1 MSRITSVRRLLAY
14 GVPFEAF
21 TRDIWL
27 VCLSLLIGA
36 FGEGLYFWVFP
47 LYVRSLQADYVQ
59 LGLVYSILFG
69 VSGLV
74 SLAGGFLADLF
85 DRKKLLLTGWI
96 LWFLSPFAYALAD
109 NWGQLVP
116 GAIVWGAS
124 NIGTPAIGAYVV
136 TSMAERKNVTSVVSF
151 VFSTYSFAYIFAPSL
166 GGLVAQTIGYRSLL
180 YISALLTV
188 VSTCVL
194 FFIRSQNQSRTV
206 MGNGVSLSQ
215 TIHQQR
221 ALWRK
226 LLIWSVLFTV
236 ITFFMNAAR
245 SFVQVFLNE
254 QIHLNDFHIGLF
266 GSVNF
271 AGITFIGILMGRL
284 GDRWR
289 RSGAIAICLMLFATS
304 VGSMLVVRDPASLL
318 VLAFLY
324 GGSGVTGSLVVSY
337 AGSIAP
343 ESKRALWISIPQ
355 SLSLFAAFAAPYVG
369 GYLYTLSPY
378 YVFLVSV
385 AAAPFLALLALLAL
399 KE

>member
-1 MSRITSVRRLLAY
+1 MTSVRRFLAY

-47 LYVRSLQADYVQ
+47 LYVRALQADYVQ

-74 SLAGGFLADLF
+74 SLAGGFLADRF
-85 DRKKLLLTGWI
+85 DRKKLLLTGWM
-96 LWFLSPFAYALAD
+96 LWFLSPLFYALAD
-109 NWGQLVP
+109 NWGQLLP
-116 GAIVWGAS
+116 GAILWGAS

-136 TSMAERKNVTSVVSF
+136 TSMVERKRVTSVVSF

-166 GGLVAQTIGYRSLL
+166 GGFAAQTIGYRSLL

-188 VSTCVL
+188 ASTCVL
-194 FFIRSQNQSRTV
+194 FFIHSQHRSRTV
-206 MGNGVSLSQ
+206 VEEEASASQ
-215 TIHQQR
+215 KIRDKR
-221 ALWRK
+221 ALWRR
-226 LLIWSVLFTV
+226 LLVWSVFFTV
-236 ITFFMNAAR
+236 ITLFITAAR
-245 SFVQVFLNE
+245 SFVQVFLSE
-254 QIHLNDFHIGLF
+254 QIHLGDFYIGLF
-266 GSVNF
+266 GSINF
-271 AGITFIGILMGRL
+271 AGITFVGILMGRL
-284 GDRWR
+284 GDKWR
-289 RSGAIAICLMLFATS
+289 RSGAIALCLFLFTVS

-318 VLAFLY
+318 MLAFLY

-337 AGSIAP
+337 AGTIAP

-355 SLSLFAAFAAPYVG
+355 SLSLFAAFAAPYMG
-369 GYLYTLSPY
+369 GYLYTISPY
-378 YVFLVSV
+378 YTFIVSV
-385 AAAPFLALLALLAL
+385 AAAPFLALFALLAL